1 MRLALLLLL
10 PAAGLF
16 AEFLE
21 IRMDVRNM
29 DCLTCVQTMETGLK
43 KIRGVEKVTVGPQ
56 SSVEFILV
64 PGNKLTLER
73 FRDAIKGVGFTP
85 GAAQVIVR
93 GKPATAEGQWKFEVE
108 GLAKA
113 YNLSAP
119 HNDTIKALAA
129 LNGKLITVKA
139 VSAPPPDPRTMPSLD
154 VDSVVDPK

>member
-1 MRLALLLLL
+1 MALLLLL
-10 PAAGLF
+10 TAAGVS

-21 IRMDVRNM
+21 IRMEVRNM
-29 DCLTCVQTMETGLK
+29 DCVTCVQTMETGLK

-56 SSVEFILV
+56 NSVEFILI

-85 GAAQVIVR
+85 GAAHVIVR
-93 GKPATAEGQWKFEVE
+93 GKPSTAEGQWKFDVE
-108 GLAKA
+108 GISKT

-119 HNDTIKALAA
+119 HNETIKTLS
-129 LNGKLITVKA
+129 LHNGKLITVKA